1 MRIYVFF
8 LFFFYIKWHKMRE
21 WASCSHK
28 RKSSWQNKPLKSGP
42 TPSATLNLSQSHR
55 RPPAWGGGVTERP
68 DSFPPTFTVKRP
80 EWEKQL
86 ITLHL
91 KEKLWWRPNMSKWK
105 DRVVRWAKRKP
116 SFFSGYEP
124 SFGRFELLCFEHLS
138 IFPSFAYH
146 HTGSSIDWFPKVHR
160 QFLFH
165 SASAMC
171 TLFILRFISE
181 LCILDD
187 HEDAYNERSEMPP
200 PSSQRKCWHEM
211 LRRLHNSTHW
221 GGEYIYII

>member
-91 KEKLWWRPNMSKWK
+91 KEKLWLRPNMSKWK
-105 DRVVRWAKRKP
+105 DRVVRWAKREP
-116 SFFSGYEP
+116 SFFSRYEP
-124 SFGRFELLCFEHLS
+124 SFGRFQLLCFEHLS

-146 HTGSSIDWFPKVHR
+146 HTGSSIDWFPKVHC

-171 TLFILRFISE
+171 TLFIYDIFLSFAFSTITRTPTMRDLRCLHRPHRES
-181 LCILDD
+181 
-187 HEDAYNERSEMPP
+187 AGMR
-200 PSSQRKCWHEM
+200 CWGD
-211 LRRLHNSTHW
+211 STTPLTEE
-221 GGEYIYII
+221 GNIYI